1 MCVCVRARARD
12 CASSLVTKP
21 LGNCGAELVRVSR
34 VTKWRLVGAYR
45 SIACGYREVRAP
57 HVRLGAESPA
67 ERTRR
72 SAGEPAPS
80 LVSHTDENA
89 TRLNSK
95 TSEKSSFHLFHSPS
109 LARARASLAARASLG
124 GPARSPARIARAS
137 ASPPCHITGTPHPEA
152 TRGPSPPHQ
161 RRAPPPNQW
170 RASLG
175 GDAPSTRW
183 RCSRPPR
190 RRSTLW
196 AHRRECARAASCAA
210 ACGGSGRAGGA
221 KAVAHKR
228 CRGR

>member
-1 MCVCVRARARD
+1 MCVCARARD

-80 LVSHTDENA
+80 LVSHTDESRRA

-124 GPARSPARIARAS
+124 GHARSPARIARAS

-170 RASLG
+170 RASLARSRAEHAMAMQQAAAAAQYALG
-175 GDAPSTRW
+175 APSRM
-183 RCSRPPR
+183 RARRLLR
-190 RRSTLW
+190 RRL
-196 AHRRECARAASCAA
+196 RRQRPSRRRQ
-210 ACGGSGRAGGA
+210 GRGA
-221 KAVAHKR
+221 QAV
-228 CRGR
+228 